1 MLRNADVAACC
12 TALTRCCVISPFV
25 CITDTELWLSAAAAA
40 SPAAAVA
47 LLHTALQ
54 QQQQQQQATSEQ
66 RHTLLRLRCESV
78 NRSNGVIC
86 RGDLV
91 CALLAETSPDFSSV
105 QSAQDSSVA
114 KLLSAHAAATVLDD
128 SDSSGNGGGSSSVVP
143 YLRAALNDSAKVS
156 HIHQQITFMIH
167 YSDAIA

>member
-1 MLRNADVAACC
+1 MLQCAAAGTCYKVLTQYCVSLSVC
-12 TALTRCCVISPFV
+12 TT
-25 CITDTELWLSAAAAA
+25 TDTELWLSAATAAF
-40 SPAAAVA
+40 PTAAVA

-54 QQQQQQQATSEQ
+54 QQQQQQQSTSEQ

-91 CALLAETSPDFSSV
+91 CALLAEASPDFSSV
-105 QSAQDSSVA
+105 QSAQHSSVA

-128 SDSSGNGGGSSSVVP
+128 SDSSSSGSSSAVA
-143 YLRAALNDSAKVS
+143 YLRAALNDTAK
-156 HIHQQITFMIH
+156 
-167 YSDAIA
+167 